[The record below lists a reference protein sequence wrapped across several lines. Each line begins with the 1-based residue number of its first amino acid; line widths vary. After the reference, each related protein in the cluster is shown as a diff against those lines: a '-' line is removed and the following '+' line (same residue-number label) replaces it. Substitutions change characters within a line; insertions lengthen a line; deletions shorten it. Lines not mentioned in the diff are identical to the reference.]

1 MIRTLDF
8 NAFAAG
14 TVIDDEYEG
23 VTISATGGS
32 GQAMIFDSAN
42 PTGGDHDLASDT
54 LGGVLI
60 VSEDG
65 DSSDS

>member
-8 NAFAAG
+8 NAFPAG

-23 VTISATGGS
+23 VAISATGGS
-32 GQAMIFDSAN
+32 GDAMIFDSAN
-42 PTGGDHDLASDT
+42 PTGGDSDLASST

-60 VSEDG
+60 ISYRR
-65 DSSDS
+65 S